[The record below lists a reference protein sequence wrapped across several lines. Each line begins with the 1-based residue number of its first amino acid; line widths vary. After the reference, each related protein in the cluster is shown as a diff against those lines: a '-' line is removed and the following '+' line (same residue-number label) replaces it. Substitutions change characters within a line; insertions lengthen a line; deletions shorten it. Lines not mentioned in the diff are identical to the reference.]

1 MYPPRRFGKSARTAH
16 TVTLSTATFATTGTA
31 ALAVTPFA
39 AIALA
44 FSLTTSLATSL
55 AATSLATSLAAA
67 DVERE
72 YAAEASQG
80 EAEDWSGV
88 EIDDEAEAID
98 EDSEIG
104 DG

>member
-1 MYPPRRFGKSARTAH
+1 MYPPRRFGKSTGTAH
-16 TVTLSTATFATTGTA
+16 TVTLSTATFATTA